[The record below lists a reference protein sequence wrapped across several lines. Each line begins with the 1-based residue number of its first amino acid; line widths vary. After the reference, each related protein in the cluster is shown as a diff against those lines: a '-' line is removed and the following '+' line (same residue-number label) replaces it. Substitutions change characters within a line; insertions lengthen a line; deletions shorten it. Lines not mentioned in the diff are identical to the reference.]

1 MMDEYATLLVT
12 VIEASSPRFA
22 YIIMTEGGGKEREVT
37 IDVGMNVLWC
47 IMHVWMHACMYGTS
61 CDCF

>member
-12 VIEASSPRFA
+12 VVEASSLPFA

-37 IDVGMNVLWC
+37 IDVGMNVL
-47 IMHVWMHACMYGTS
+47 
-61 CDCF
+61 